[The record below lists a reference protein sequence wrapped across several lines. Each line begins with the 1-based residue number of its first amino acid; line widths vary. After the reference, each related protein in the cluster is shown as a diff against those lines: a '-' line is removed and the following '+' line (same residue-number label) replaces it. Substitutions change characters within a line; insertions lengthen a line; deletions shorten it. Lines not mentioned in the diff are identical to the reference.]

1 MEIKLKENERIDD
14 LEFKNLKII
23 QNKDGFCF
31 GIDSIL
37 LTDFAKN
44 IKPNS
49 KVIDLGTGT
58 GIITILLYGKTKNTK
73 FVGVEIQP
81 EVAEM
86 ANRSV
91 KLNLLE
97 NNIEILNTNILE
109 LSKIYNRG
117 SFDVVTTN
125 PPYKKINTGVIN
137 ENNKKLI
144 SRHEIT
150 ASLEDFIRTASFLLK
165 DLGEFYMV
173 HRPDRLV
180 DIFYEMRKNKIEPK
194 KIKFIYPNKNKKA
207 NLVLIKGIKNGKQ
220 FLEFENN
227 LYVYNEDGNYTDEI
241 LKIYNANNKE
251 KLHKKES
258 KKSKKE
264 ENTDTNVDLDK
275 KEDTSSQ
282 GKVIGIKKK

>member
-44 IKPNS
+44 IKQNS

-58 GIITILLYGKTKNTK
+58 GIIPILLYGKTKNTK

-241 LKIYNANNKE
+241 LKIYNKIQIN
-251 KLHKKES
+251 
-258 KKSKKE
+258 
-264 ENTDTNVDLDK
+264 
-275 KEDTSSQ
+275 
-282 GKVIGIKKK
+282 

>member
-44 IKPNS
+44 IKQNS

-58 GIITILLYGKTKNTK
+58 GIIPILLYGKTKNTK

-86 ANRSV
+86 AKRSV

-194 KIKFIYPNKNKKA
+194 KIKFIYPNKNKKT

-227 LYVYNEDGNYTDEI
+227 LYVYNEDGNYTNEI
-241 LKIYNANNKE
+241 LKIYNKIQIN
-251 KLHKKES
+251 
-258 KKSKKE
+258 
-264 ENTDTNVDLDK
+264 
-275 KEDTSSQ
+275 
-282 GKVIGIKKK
+282 

>member
-241 LKIYNANNKE
+241 LKIYNKIQIN
-251 KLHKKES
+251 
-258 KKSKKE
+258 
-264 ENTDTNVDLDK
+264 
-275 KEDTSSQ
+275 
-282 GKVIGIKKK
+282 

>member
-1 MEIKLKENERIDD
+1 MEIKLKENEKIDD

-44 IKPNS
+44 IKQNS

-58 GIITILLYGKTKNTK
+58 GIIPILLYGKTKNTK

-194 KIKFIYPNKNKKA
+194 KIKFIYPNKNKKT

-227 LYVYNEDGNYTDEI
+227 LYVYNEDGNYTNEI
-241 LKIYNANNKE
+241 LKIYNKNRIN
-251 KLHKKES
+251 
-258 KKSKKE
+258 
-264 ENTDTNVDLDK
+264 
-275 KEDTSSQ
+275 
-282 GKVIGIKKK
+282 

>member
-23 QNKDGFCF
+23 QNKHGFCF

-44 IKPNS
+44 IKQNS

-58 GIITILLYGKTKNTK
+58 GIIPILLYGKTKNTK

-86 ANRSV
+86 ADRSV

-194 KIKFIYPNKNKKA
+194 KIKFIYPNKNKKT

-227 LYVYNEDGNYTDEI
+227 LYVYNEDGNYTNEI
-241 LKIYNANNKE
+241 LKIYNKIQIN
-251 KLHKKES
+251 
-258 KKSKKE
+258 
-264 ENTDTNVDLDK
+264 
-275 KEDTSSQ
+275 
-282 GKVIGIKKK
+282 

>member
-44 IKPNS
+44 IRQNS

-58 GIITILLYGKTKNTK
+58 GIIPILLYGKTKNTK

-86 ANRSV
+86 ADRSV

-97 NNIEILNTNILE
+97 DKIEILNTSILE
-109 LSKIYNRG
+109 LSKKYNRG

-150 ASLEDFIRTASFLLK
+150 ASLDDFIKTASFLLK

-180 DIFYEMRKNKIEPK
+180 DIFYSMRKNKIEPK
-194 KIKFIYPNKNKKA
+194 KIKFVYPNKNKKT

-241 LKIYNANNKE
+241 LKIYNK
-251 KLHKKES
+251 
-258 KKSKKE
+258 
-264 ENTDTNVDLDK
+264 
-275 KEDTSSQ
+275 
-282 GKVIGIKKK
+282 I

>member
-44 IKPNS
+44 IKQNS

-58 GIITILLYGKTKNTK
+58 GIIPILLYGKTKNTK

-194 KIKFIYPNKNKKA
+194 KIKFIYPNKNKKT

-220 FLEFENN
+220 
-227 LYVYNEDGNYTDEI
+227 
-241 LKIYNANNKE
+241 
-251 KLHKKES
+251 
-258 KKSKKE
+258 
-264 ENTDTNVDLDK
+264 
-275 KEDTSSQ
+275 
-282 GKVIGIKKK
+282 

>member
-58 GIITILLYGKTKNTK
+58 GVIPILLYGKTNNTK
-73 FVGVEIQP
+73 FVGVEIQK

-109 LSKIYNRG
+109 LSKIYNTG

-144 SRHEIT
+144 SRHEIM

-173 HRPDRLV
+173 NRPNRLV

-194 KIKFIYPNKNKKA
+194 KIKFIYPNKNKKT

-227 LYVYNEDGNYTDEI
+227 LYVYNEDGNYTNEI
-241 LKIYNANNKE
+241 LKIYNKIQIN
-251 KLHKKES
+251 
-258 KKSKKE
+258 
-264 ENTDTNVDLDK
+264 
-275 KEDTSSQ
+275 
-282 GKVIGIKKK
+282 

>member
-44 IKPNS
+44 IKQNS

-58 GIITILLYGKTKNTK
+58 GIIPILLYGKTKNTK

-194 KIKFIYPNKNKKA
+194 KIKFIYPNKNKKT

-220 FLEFENN
+220 YLEFENN
-227 LYVYNEDGNYTDEI
+227 
-241 LKIYNANNKE
+241 
-251 KLHKKES
+251 
-258 KKSKKE
+258 
-264 ENTDTNVDLDK
+264 
-275 KEDTSSQ
+275 
-282 GKVIGIKKK
+282 

>member
-44 IKPNS
+44 IKQNS

-58 GIITILLYGKTKNTK
+58 GIIPILLYGKTKNTK

-86 ANRSV
+86 ADRSV

-194 KIKFIYPNKNKKA
+194 KIKFIYPNKNKKT

-227 LYVYNEDGNYTDEI
+227 LYVYNEDGNYTDDI
-241 LKIYNANNKE
+241 LKIY
-251 KLHKKES
+251 
-258 KKSKKE
+258 
-264 ENTDTNVDLDK
+264 
-275 KEDTSSQ
+275 
-282 GKVIGIKKK
+282 GKIK